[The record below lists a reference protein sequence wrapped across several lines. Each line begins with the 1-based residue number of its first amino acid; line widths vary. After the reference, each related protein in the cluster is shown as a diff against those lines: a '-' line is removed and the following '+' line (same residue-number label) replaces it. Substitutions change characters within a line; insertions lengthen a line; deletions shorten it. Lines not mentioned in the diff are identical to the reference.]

1 VHFSIAPAVLNRTE
15 AHIRF
20 RVHPDSTNIPA
31 MEQGSDSAVG
41 AGDVESIDPVA
52 WDELQQILG
61 PDADLVLRELIDA
74 YLEDA
79 IRLVSS
85 IELAHQ
91 NRDPQAMIMAAH
103 ALRSPS
109 ASLGGRRLAS
119 LGRQVEEGLRL
130 SPEPWPQLL
139 VDQMLIEAAHV
150 CISLRHR
157 RPADH

>member
-1 VHFSIAPAVLNRTE
+1 MAVLMNTE
-15 AHIRF
+15 ERIRR
-20 RVHPDSTNIPA
+20 RVHPHSTTIPA
-31 MEQGSDSAVG
+31 MEQGSDTASG
-41 AGDVESIDPVA
+41 AGDVDPIDPVA

-61 PDADLVLRELIDA
+61 PEADHVLRELIDA

-91 NRDPQAMIMAAH
+91 NKDPQAMIMAAH

-109 ASLGGRRLAS
+109 ASLGARRLAS

-130 SPEPWPQLL
+130 SPQPWPQLL
-139 VDQMLIEAAHV
+139 VDQMLIEAARV
-150 CISLRHR
+150 CMSLRHR